1 MIRRLLGALLLA
13 GAMGLAAGPVYAHG
27 FGERYDLPIPLDYFL
42 AGAAGAVALSFVVV
56 GLFVRRR
63 PGPFGYPRID
73 LLTIP
78 WLGRALGSPL
88 LLWPIRLLSVAI
100 FGLIVATALF
110 GVNRPIEN
118 LAPTVVWIL
127 WWVGMGYVSA
137 LLGNVWMLIN
147 PWKITFEWAQA
158 LIGGDGDEDE
168 RGAFA
173 YPEGLD
179 VWPAVV
185 IFLVFAWLENVY
197 PDAAQPQK
205 LGILVVLYSLVT
217 WAGMAAFGKHE
228 WLRRGEAF
236 SVLFGLFAR
245 FSPTEVRSARSD
257 RCAASGVCEETP
269 ILPSSCGTAGRDA
282 GDSPPDHCV
291 DCYECFEAAPMDK
304 RRLNLRPYAVGLVQ
318 PTGTTTAMALF
329 VVLALATVTF
339 DGLTETSAWV
349 DVQNAVW
356 PVAELAGGRAVQAID
371 TAGLLVIPALFGAVY
386 LAFSS
391 GVRSLSGE
399 RASVADVAKGFVLSL
414 VPIALAYNL
423 AHFISFLLIQGQLV
437 IPLAS
442 DPFGFGW
449 DLFGSAGYR
458 LNIDVID
465 ARTTWFISVAA
476 IVVGHIVSVYV
487 AHEIALRRAADASRA
502 LRGQYP
508 MLLLMVLYTA
518 TSLWIIAQP
527 IVNEPS

>member
-1 MIRRLLGALLLA
+1 M
-13 GAMGLAAGPVYAHG
+13 
-27 FGERYDLPIPLDYFL
+27 
-42 AGAAGAVALSFVVV
+42 VV

-63 PGPFGYPRID
+63 PGPFDYPRLD
-73 LLTIP
+73 LLALP
-78 WLGRALGSPL
+78 WLGRVLSCPPL
-88 LLWPIRLLSVAI
+88 LNLVRLLSVAV
-100 FGLIVATALF
+100 FVLIVATALL

-118 LAPTVVWIL
+118 LAPTVVWVL

-158 LIGGDGDEDE
+158 LIGGGGGDE

-185 IFLVFAWLENVY
+185 IFLIFAWLENVY

-205 LGILVVLYSLVT
+205 LGVLVALYSLVT
-217 WAGMAAFGKHE
+217 WAGMAVFGKHE

-245 FSPTEVRSARSD
+245 FSPTEVRTTDGAG
-257 RCAASGVCEETP
+257 CAAAGPSTGSGR
-269 ILPSSCGTAGRDA
+269 TAGIDPGRPADR
-282 GDSPPDHCV
+282 GSCV
-291 DCYECFEAAPMDK
+291 DCYECFEAAAAGK
-304 RRLNLRPYAVGLVQ
+304 RQLNLRPYAVGLVR
-318 PTGTTTAMALF
+318 PARTTTAMALF
-329 VVLALATVTF
+329 VMLALATVTF

-371 TAGLLVIPALFGAVY
+371 TAGLLLLPALFVAVY
-386 LAFSS
+386 LAFSWA
-391 GVRSLSGE
+391 VRSLSGE
-399 RASVADVAKGFVLSL
+399 TVPVTEVAKGFVLSL

-423 AHFISFLLIQGQLV
+423 AHFISFLLIQGQLI

-458 LNIDVID
+458 LNVGVID

-487 AHEIALRRAADASRA
+487 AHETALRRVADGARA

>member
-1 MIRRLLGALLLA
+1 MTHRLLPAVLLA
-13 GAMGLAAGPVYAHG
+13 GAMALAAGPVYAHG

-42 AGAAGAVALSFVVV
+42 VGAAGAVALSFVVV

-63 PGPFGYPRID
+63 PGPFDYPRID
-73 LLTIP
+73 LLAIP
-78 WLGRALGSPL
+78 WLGRVLGRPPL
-88 LLWPIRLLSVAI
+88 PNLVRLLSVAA
-100 FGLIVATALF
+100 FGLIVGTALF
-110 GVNRPIEN
+110 GIDRPIEN
-118 LAPTVVWIL
+118 LAPTVVWVL

-158 LIGGDGDEDE
+158 LMGDPGDEGE
-168 RGAFA
+168 QGRFA

-185 IFLVFAWLENVY
+185 IFLAFAWLENVY

-205 LGILVVLYSLVT
+205 LGVLVVLYSLVT

-245 FSPTEVRSARSD
+245 FSPTEVRSAGAD
-257 RCAASGVCEETP
+257 LCAICPGCTP
-269 ILPSSCGTAGRDA
+269 HPSPLPQGERGIRYC
-282 GDSPPDHCV
+282 CV
-291 DCYECFEAAPMDK
+291 DCYECFEAAPADE
-304 RRLNLRPYAVGLVQ
+304 RRLNLRPYAVGLAQ

-356 PVAELAGGRAVQAID
+356 PVAELAGARAVQAID
-371 TAGLLVIPALFGAVY
+371 TAGLLLLPALFVAVY
-386 LAFSS
+386 LGFSWA
-391 GVRSLSGE
+391 VRRLTGE
-399 RASVADVAKGFVLSL
+399 AAPVADVAKGFVLSL

-423 AHFISFLLIQGQLV
+423 AHFISFLLIQGQLM

-458 LNIDVID
+458 LNVGVID
-465 ARTTWFISVAA
+465 ARTTWFISIAA
-476 IVVGHIVSVYV
+476 IVTGHIASVYV
-487 AHEIALRRAADASRA
+487 AHETALRRVPDGAPA

-527 IVNEPS
+527 IVNDPS

>member
-1 MIRRLLGALLLA
+1 MMTRRLLAGLLLA
-13 GAMGLAAGPVYAHG
+13 GAAGLAAGPIYAHG

-42 AGAAGAVALSFVVV
+42 VGAAGAVALSFVVV

-63 PGPFGYPRID
+63 PGPFDYPRID
-73 LLTIP
+73 LLATP
-78 WLGRALGSPL
+78 WLGRALGRPPL
-88 LLWPIRLLSVAI
+88 PSMVRLLSVAV

-110 GVNRPIEN
+110 GANRPIEN
-118 LAPTVVWIL
+118 LAPTVVWVL

-158 LIGGDGDEDE
+158 LIGGDGE
-168 RGAFA
+168 RGAFD
-173 YPEGLD
+173 YPERLD

-245 FSPTEVRSARSD
+245 FSPTEVRSAGAD
-257 RCAASGVCEETP
+257 RCAACAGCEKTP
-269 ILPSSCGTAGRDA
+269 ILAFPRGAGGRDDLPT
-282 GDSPPDHCV
+282 GCI
-291 DCYECFEAAPMDK
+291 DCYECFEAAPAGE
-304 RRLNLRPYAVGLVQ
+304 RRLNLRPYAVGLVR
-318 PTGTTTAMALF
+318 PGGHD
-329 VVLALATVTF
+329 
-339 DGLTETSAWV
+339 DG
-349 DVQNAVW
+349 DG
-356 PVAELAGGRAVQAID
+356 PVRRAGAGDRHLRRADRDLRLGRRPERRLAGRGAGRRPRRPGD
-371 TAGLLVIPALFGAVY
+371 RHRRTAAAPGPVRRRLPRLLLGRQEPLRRE
-386 LAFSS
+386 
-391 GVRSLSGE
+391 GVRDGRRKGVRPVPGPD
-399 RASVADVAKGFVLSL
+399 RARLQPGPLHL
-414 VPIALAYNL
+414 L
-423 AHFISFLLIQGQLV
+423 LLIQGQLV

-465 ARTTWFISVAA
+465 ARTTWIISIAA

-487 AHEIALRRAADASRA
+487 AHEAALRRVADGSRA

-508 MLLLMVLYTA
+508 MLMLMVLYTA

-527 IVNEPS
+527 IVNEP

>member
-1 MIRRLLGALLLA
+1 MTRRLLGPLLLA
-13 GAMGLAAGPVYAHG
+13 GAMALAAGPVYAHG

-42 AGAAGAVALSFVVV
+42 VGAAGAVALSFVVV

-63 PGPFGYPRID
+63 PGPFDYPRID
-73 LLTIP
+73 LLAIP
-78 WLGRALGSPL
+78 WLGRVLGRPPL
-88 LLWPIRLLSVAI
+88 PNLVRLLSVAA
-100 FGLIVATALF
+100 FGLIVGTALF
-110 GVNRPIEN
+110 GIDRPIEN
-118 LAPTVVWIL
+118 LAPTVVWVL

-158 LIGGDGDEDE
+158 LIGGDGDDGE

-185 IFLVFAWLENVY
+185 IFLAFAWLENVY

-245 FSPTEVRSARSD
+245 FSPTEVRSAGAD
-257 RCAASGVCEETP
+257 RCAACAGCGKTP
-269 ILPSSCGTAGRDA
+269 ILTFPRGAGGRDNPPA
-282 GDSPPDHCV
+282 GCV
-291 DCYECFEAAPMDK
+291 DCYECFEAAPADE
-304 RRLNLRPYAVGLVQ
+304 RRLNLRPYAVGLAQ

-371 TAGLLVIPALFGAVY
+371 TAGLLMLPALFAVVY

-399 RASVADVAKGFVLSL
+399 KASVTDVAKGFVLSL

-476 IVVGHIVSVYV
+476 IVVGHIASVYV
-487 AHEIALRRAADASRA
+487 AHETALRRVPDGARA